1 MQILLRVSDVGE
13 QVENWEMFI
22 FSIPMAYR
30 RFSQKIQDKEKRWQS
45 NTHFSGVHQPQS
57 VKAFHVVC
65 FNREQFASFCCLL
78 LSWPWVWWPASER
91 GWMNFS
97 LRVLLSIP
105 AGSILSF
112 FYFLNRWNSPM
123 DRAVMIQAGF
133 LLNRRCFLTSRGGVE
148 GGGALEGFP
157 VSFNSQTW
165 SLTDYI
171 HSFS

>member
-1 MQILLRVSDVGE
+1 MPCPSCGDPGHNCSSWALTGVRTVLPEGLALRSGETVVTWHLLQGRLQVWTYVLCPAWGMQILLRVSDVGE

-22 FSIPMAYR
+22 FSIPMAYK

-91 GWMNFS
+91 VMDEFLPQS
-97 LRVLLSIP
+97 L
-105 AGSILSF
+105 A
-112 FYFLNRWNSPM
+112 
-123 DRAVMIQAGF
+123 
-133 LLNRRCFLTSRGGVE
+133 
-148 GGGALEGFP
+148 
-157 VSFNSQTW
+157 
-165 SLTDYI
+165 
-171 HSFS
+171 